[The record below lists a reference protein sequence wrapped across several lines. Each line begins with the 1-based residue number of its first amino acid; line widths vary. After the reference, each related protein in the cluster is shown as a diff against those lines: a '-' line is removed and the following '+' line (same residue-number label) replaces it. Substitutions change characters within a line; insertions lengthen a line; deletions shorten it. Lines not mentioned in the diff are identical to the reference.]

1 MRDSTPTT
9 RMEAACAL
17 LTFLLLV
24 GCATAPHQMLYVAP
38 DLLPEPKARVS
49 TIFTSQELVIAPV
62 VGVGSSGARVVGGAM
77 GVPGTA
83 QIWSQTFHEALFRSL
98 RDSRLF
104 ADVKRDGKARC
115 VLRADILSQTTTGYS
130 GSFAVRYTLSDG
142 GTGHDVWTEQIATS
156 YAFPMTTSAF
166 VAPYNTQLR
175 ALMRAAAANIG
186 MLLDRLSALPAPL
199 LSNATNW

>member
-1 MRDSTPTT
+1 MGGSIRHTYVITST
-9 RMEAACAL
+9 L
-17 LTFLLLV
+17 LTLLLG

-49 TIFTSQELVIAPV
+49 TIFTGEELVIAPV

-98 RDSRLF
+98 RDSHLF
-104 ADVKRDGKARC
+104 AHVRRDGKVGC
-115 VLRADILSQTTTGYS
+115 VLRADILSQATTGYS
-130 GSFAVRYTLSDG
+130 ASFAVRYTLNDG
-142 GTGHDVWTEQIATS
+142 QAGRDVWTEQIATS
-156 YAFPMTTSAF
+156 YTFPTTTSAF

-175 ALMRAAAANIG
+175 ALMRAGAANIAI
-186 MLLDRLSALPAPL
+186 LLDRLFALPTPP
-199 LSNATNW
+199 LSNTTTR